1 MKFEKLTDIKIRIIL
16 SLKDM
21 ETNHISVEDI
31 LANSAD
37 SQKLIESIITQ
48 AEKKLGFKA
57 GDSQLLVEAIA
68 PSSKECVF
76 TITKLLE
83 ENCCAKKYINSFIFK
98 FEKFDDFINLC
109 IFLKNLSYL
118 NLKSFSKN
126 FSLIFYN
133 NTYYLRLTEPGT
145 SCMIIDYIKSLFEEF
160 GKDVSCSIG
169 IDGFLNEYGKVVFEK
184 NAILKCINSFTHKKI

>member
-1 MKFEKLTDIKIRIIL
+1 MKFEKLNDTKIRIIL

-21 ETNHISVEDI
+21 EANNLSVENV
-31 LANSAD
+31 LSNSGET
-37 SQKLIESIITQ
+37 QKLIEFIICE
-48 AEKKLGFKA
+48 AEKKLGFTA

-68 PSSKECVF
+68 PSSKECIF

-83 ENCCAKKYINSFIFK
+83 ENLCARKYLNSFIFK

-109 IFLKNLSYL
+109 LFLKNLSYL

-126 FSLIFYN
+126 FSLIFHN
-133 NTYYLRLTEPGT
+133 NTYYLRLTEPGN

-160 GKDVSCSIG
+160 GKDVSGTIG
-169 IDGFLNEYGKVVFEK
+169 IDGILNEYGKVVFEK
-184 NAILKCINSFTHKKI
+184 NAIQKCINSFTQKI

>member
-1 MKFEKLTDIKIRIIL
+1 MKFEKLTDTKIRIIL

-21 ETNHISVEDI
+21 ESNNLSVESV
-31 LANSAD
+31 LSNSD
-37 SQKLIESIITQ
+37 ETQKLIESIINQ
-48 AEKKLGFKA
+48 AEKKLGFRA

-68 PSSKECVF
+68 PSSKECIF

-83 ENCCAKKYINSFIFK
+83 ENVCTRKYFESFIFK

-109 IFLKNLSYL
+109 TFLKNLSYL

-133 NTYYLRLTEPGT
+133 NTYYLKLTELGN
-145 SCMIIDYIKSLFEEF
+145 SCMIIDYVKSLFEEF
-160 GKDVSCSIG
+160 GKDVSCSVG
-169 IDGFLNEYGKVVFEK
+169 IEGVLNEYGKMVFEK
-184 NAILKCINSFTHKKI
+184 NAILKCINLFTQKI

>member
-21 ETNHISVEDI
+21 ETNNISVEDV
-31 LANSAD
+31 LSNSAD

-48 AEKKLGFKA
+48 AEKKLGFKT

-68 PSSKECVF
+68 PSNKECIF
-76 TITKLLE
+76 TITKLLD
-83 ENCCAKKYINSFIFK
+83 ENICTKKYMNSFIFK

-109 IFLKNLSYL
+109 IFLKNFSYL

-133 NTYYLRLTEPGT
+133 NTYYLRLTEPGN

-160 GKDVSCSIG
+160 GKDVSYSVG
-169 IDGFLNEYGKVVFEK
+169 IEGVLNEYGKVVFEK
-184 NAILKCINSFTHKKI
+184 NAILKCINSFTQKI